1 MEHTWKKVTAVLI
14 AMCLLAG
21 NGVTLESESGGLAE
35 GALASESGGLAEGAL
50 ASESGGL
57 AENVMTEE
65 AETIDNYYSNMINE
79 ANAAHPPV
87 LDPLSISAP

>member
-21 NGVTLESESGGLAE
+21 NGVTL
-35 GALASESGGLAEGAL
+35 ASESGGLAEGAV